1 MKNLTSFFVL
11 IFALTFLSECRQK
24 EENVPDAFQEKSVI
38 DDVSY
43 VKRGYSDLITQLY
56 SEILEKNKDLQALED
71 SIKKIR
77 KTSSENT
84 EDANKF
90 FENNQKYYNAAYQR
104 IEIIQDSILREKI
117 FKELSENENSFNE
130 KTKKLTKLLAEIS
143 QKQAELNDYYT
154 SLKIL
159 LTMKQNEKY
168 QNDNLPDT
176 TAVSNLKGKY
186 EDIIKLI
193 KEKIKE

>member
-1 MKNLTSFFVL
+1 MKNLTFFFVL

-38 DDVSY
+38 DDVSSI
-43 VKRGYSDLITQLY
+43 KRGYSDLITQLY

-71 SIKKIR
+71 SIKNLR

-84 EDANKF
+84 EDANNF
-90 FENNQKYYNAAYQR
+90 FENHQKYYNAAYQR

-117 FKELSENENSFNE
+117 FEKLSENENSFNE
-130 KTKKLTKLLAEIS
+130 KTKKLTNLLADIS

-159 LTMKQNEKY
+159 LTMKQNEEY
-168 QNDNLPDT
+168 QNNNLPDT